1 MAKETGNQSARQNVW
16 QNQSVMRRWKYMIG
30 LEIIISNIFVRD
42 EDIKWCFDGWGWEDV
57 YIFLYL
63 RKAHCSPLSD
73 TSYRNSS
80 LQYTTIN
87 LDLKPLATQKIS
99 QIWLFCVR
107 EILSSLQD
115 IWSAERK
122 VIDFV
127 SIFGPFL
134 HSLHFEQLFI
144 HFFLQS
150 FDRDV
155 GLCETW

>member
-1 MAKETGNQSARQNVW
+1 MMHMRVTIRGIKMMM
-16 QNQSVMRRWKYMIG
+16 MRRG
-30 LEIIISNIFVRD
+30 QE
-42 EDIKWCFDGWGWEDV
+42 EEEEEEEEEEDV

-155 GLCETW
+155 GLCET